1 MKMDKNTELRLIKMS
16 DVEPTKVEWLW
27 YPYIPYGKITIIQGD
42 PGEGKTTLILNLAA
56 LLSKGEKLPESEE
69 KSDPINII
77 YQTAEDGLSDT
88 VKPRLIAAK
97 ADDERITVIDE
108 SKLELSLTDERLEQ
122 AIIETKAKLVILD
135 PLQAYIGANVDMHRA
150 NEIRPVM
157 KHLAE
162 VAQRQQCAIVLIGHL
177 NKAMG
182 MKSSYRGLGSI
193 DIPAS
198 ARSVLLVGR
207 IKDNPTVRVMAQIK
221 SSLAPEGEPI
231 AFELN
236 KETGFRF
243 IGKYDISIDDL
254 LNGVATTSKLE
265 QAEKLLRDMLSDGSS
280 IKQKQL
286 QQQAKIRNIS
296 ERTLNEA
303 KKNVGVKSFRS
314 NNEWYWKLSKE

>member
-1 MKMDKNTELRLIKMS
+1 MSNKPELRLINMA
-16 DVEPTKVEWLW
+16 DVEATEVKWLW

-56 LLSKGEKLPESEE
+56 ILSKGEKLPESKIEYE
-69 KSDPINII
+69 PINII
-77 YQTAEDGLSDT
+77 YQTAEDGLADT
-88 VKPRLIAAK
+88 VKPRLMAANAK
-97 ADDERITVIDE
+97 YEKITVIDE
-108 SKLELSLTDERLEQ
+108 STSELSFTDERLEQ
-122 AIIETKAKLVILD
+122 AIIQTQAKLVILD
-135 PLQAYIGANVDMHRA
+135 PLQAYIGASVDMHRA
-150 NEIRPVM
+150 NEIRPIM

-221 SSLAPEGEPI
+221 NSLAPEGEPI

-236 KETGFRF
+236 KETGFHF
-243 IGKYDISIDDL
+243 IGKYDISVDDL
-254 LNGVATTSKLE
+254 LNGTSSISKVE
-265 QAEKLLRDMLSDGSS
+265 KAEKFLKDFLSDGTPKLQRV
-280 IKQKQL
+280 I
-286 QQQAKIRNIS
+286 QQQASYRDIGN
-296 ERTLNEA
+296 RTLNDA
-303 KKNVGVKSFRS
+303 KKNLDIKSIRMKSGWFWQLPR
-314 NNEWYWKLSKE
+314 